1 MIRGFDDVSLM
12 CLSIIHKTYM
22 VCQNMLILKE
32 RVRRMAKES
41 KEPVKR
47 TTIILEDEE
56 RKYIDK
62 LISEGREP
70 GIKPLI
76 SKMLDIYRS
85 MSIYDW
91 RYPGEYYVGV
101 SRVAF
106 VNVEFINTL
115 LQYIPES
122 KWHEVGQK
130 IGEAARISME
140 ATLDLETTARERW
153 DDVFKR
159 LRVQGFGDF
168 YPRDKYFI
176 VKAPFISNA
185 EVLCGF
191 VEKLLG
197 VELEVRTPTAP
208 FVFAILESSPA
219 KAK

>member
-1 MIRGFDDVSLM
+1 M
-12 CLSIIHKTYM
+12 T
-22 VCQNMLILKE
+22 
-32 RVRRMAKES
+32 
-41 KEPVKR
+41 KEPKEAVKR
-47 TTIILEDEE
+47 TTIILDDEE
-56 RKYIDK
+56 RKYIDQ

-85 MSIYDW
+85 MSVYDW
-91 RYPGEYYVGV
+91 RFPGEYYVGV

-115 LQYIPES
+115 LQYIPEN
-122 KWHEVGQK
+122 KWREVGQK

-140 ATLDLETTARERW
+140 ATLDIETTAREKW

-176 VKAPFISNA
+176 VKAPFINNV

-191 VEKLLG
+191 LESLLD
-197 VELEVRTPTAP
+197 VQLEVRTPTAP
-208 FVFAILESSPA
+208 FVFAILEETKSRG
-219 KAK
+219 K